1 MNRNARLSCVSRS
14 VRCGRPLVLLADVQ
28 RDQGPIL
35 DPRSAHQSYLTARV
49 MFCELDIPRRVAQI
63 ELSLAVTPS
72 AVENIQIVLTSGWAM
87 VRACAAAL
95 L

>member
-1 MNRNARLSCVSRS
+1 M
-14 VRCGRPLVLLADVQ
+14 RCGRPLVLLADAQ
-28 RDQGPIL
+28 RNQVAILGPL
-35 DPRSAHQSYLTARV
+35 ASPLTARG

-63 ELSLAVTPS
+63 ELSLAVISS
-72 AVENIQIVLTSGWAM
+72 AVENIQIVLGSGWAM